1 MFLTWIKILK
11 KEFFMRHL
19 KCDFELRHN
28 ISRQISNFEVKELNL
43 PDNGVPAA
51 VAVIVA
57 ELGNGA
63 KLSGMPSYDN
73 WMEDA
78 ALILTRRSSKLK
90 KHAGQWAFPGGRIDG
105 VETPEETAI
114 RETREEIGLSLS
126 KRAVLGRLDDFVTRS
141 GFLITPVVFWAGPQD
156 SFEINPDEVESLHRI
171 PIDEFLRNDA
181 PMLDDTEGE
190 GAPVLRMPVGDDWIA
205 APTAA
210 IIYQFR
216 EVCIL
221 DRPTR
226 VAHFD
231 QPKFAWK

>member
-1 MFLTWIKILK
+1 
-11 KEFFMRHL
+11 MRHL
-19 KCDFELRHN
+19 KCDLKLRQK
-28 ISRQISNFEVKELNL
+28 ISRQMSNFEVQELPL
-43 PDNGVPAA
+43 PKDSLSAA
-51 VAVIVA
+51 VALIVTD
-57 ELGNGA
+57 LGNGA
-63 KLSGMPSYDN
+63 ELSGLPTYDN
-73 WMEDA
+73 RREDA

-90 KHAGQWAFPGGRIDG
+90 KHSGQWAFPGGRIDG
-105 VETPEETAI
+105 LETPEETAI
-114 RETREEIGLSLS
+114 RETYEEIGLALPDSALM
-126 KRAVLGRLDDFVTRS
+126 GRLDDFVTRS
-141 GFLITPVVFWAGPQD
+141 GFLITPVLFWAGPQH
-156 SFEINPDEVESLHRI
+156 SFQINPDEVESIHRI
-171 PIDEFLRNDA
+171 PINEFLREDA

-221 DRPTR
+221 NRPTR

>member
-1 MFLTWIKILK
+1 
-11 KEFFMRHL
+11 MRLL
-19 KCDFELRHN
+19 KCDLELRQN
-28 ISRQISNFEVKELNL
+28 INQQLSDFEAQELTL
-43 PDNGVPAA
+43 PEGGVPAA
-51 VAVIVA
+51 VALIVTD
-57 ELGNGA
+57 LGNGA
-63 KLSGMPSYDN
+63 KLSGMPHYDN

-78 ALILTRRSSKLK
+78 ALVLTRRSSKLK

-105 VETPEETAI
+105 AETPEETAI
-114 RETREEIGLSLS
+114 RETHEEIGLSLPES
-126 KRAVLGRLDDFVTRS
+126 ALIGRLDDFVTRS
-141 GFLITPVVFWAGPQD
+141 GFLITPVLFWAGPQD
-156 SFEINPDEVESLHRI
+156 SFEINPYEVESIHRI
-171 PIDEFLRNDA
+171 PIGEFLREDA

-221 DRPTR
+221 GRPTR